1 VNSTSPSASSSHSRE
16 KRTAISACALLFVV
30 LLSSACSTTRTSDDA
45 LTQLCGQQDLSKT
58 SQRVVLAGGYHAL
71 AKKDLVCAERLTMDA
86 RQKDLKDP
94 YAALNLGAIYQRS
107 GRIDQARDLYSTVIT
122 LDSSNDSSSSEQ
134 SHLATRDQQ
143 VNKRPADIARHNLA
157 LIK

>member
-1 VNSTSPSASSSHSRE
+1 MKQLTTFSHPCVRPNRNAVSVLASS
-16 KRTAISACALLFVV
+16 
-30 LLSSACSTTRTSDDA
+30 LLSLAIAGCSSTKTSDESLA
-45 LTQLCGQQDLSKT
+45 QLCAQQDLSKA

-71 AKKDLVCAERLTMDA
+71 AKKDLVCAERLTLDA

-107 GRIDQARDLYSTVIT
+107 GRIDLARQLYSTVIA
-122 LDSSNDSSSSEQ
+122 LEDSKGSSTNEQ
-134 SHLATRDQQ
+134 SHLATQDQQ
-143 VNKRPADIARHNLA
+143 INKRPADIARHNLA

>member
-1 VNSTSPSASSSHSRE
+1 LKPLTTFSLSLTRLNHKAASVFASALVSLSIAGCSSTKTGDESLA
-16 KRTAISACALLFVV
+16 
-30 LLSSACSTTRTSDDA
+30 
-45 LTQLCGQQDLSKT
+45 QLCAQQDLSKT

-71 AKKDLVCAERLTMDA
+71 AKKDLVCAERLTLDA

-107 GRIDQARDLYSTVIT
+107 GRIDLARQLYSTVIA
-122 LDSSNDSSSSEQ
+122 LEDSKGSSTNEQ
-134 SHLATRDQQ
+134 SHLATQDQQ
-143 VNKRPADIARHNLA
+143 INKRPADIARHNLA

>member
-1 VNSTSPSASSSHSRE
+1 MKRPSLLNSNPLSRA
-16 KRTAISACALLFVV
+16 KRTVYLAGGLLTLALVG
-30 LLSSACSTTRTSDDA
+30 SGCSTARTSDDA
-45 LTQLCGQQDLSKT
+45 LAQLCAQSDLSKT
-58 SQRVVLAGGYHAL
+58 SQRAVLAGGYHAL
-71 AKKDLVCAERLTMDA
+71 EKKDLICAERLTADA

-107 GRIDQARDLYSTVIT
+107 GRIDQARELYNTVIT
-122 LDSSNDSSSSEQ
+122 LDSSKDSTGSEP